1 MRLMQSGRWTVPLAV
16 VGLALCMFGCS
27 GDQATGRGVVPPTKD
42 EAKKIAEQTKA
53 DQMER
58 MKAMRGQRKGKG
70 GG

>member
-1 MRLMQSGRWTVPLAV
+1 MRLMRSGRWSVPLV
-16 VGLALCMFGCS
+16 MFGLALSMFGCS

-53 DQMER
+53 DQQER
-58 MKAMRGQRKGKG
+58 MKAMRGQRKAKG